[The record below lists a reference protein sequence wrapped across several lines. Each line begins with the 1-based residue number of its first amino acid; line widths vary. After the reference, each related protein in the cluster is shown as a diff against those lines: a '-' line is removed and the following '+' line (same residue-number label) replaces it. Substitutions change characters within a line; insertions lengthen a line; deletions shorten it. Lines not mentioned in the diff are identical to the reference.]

1 MTALGDVAQALFNPA
16 SIALIGASADANKHA
31 SLPQQ
36 YLRRHGYVGSIFPVN
51 PVRESVFGERAYNS
65 VGAIGEPV
73 DHAFIMLPTNGVLDA
88 VAECC
93 AAGVRCA
100 TILSNGFAESGIA
113 GRERQ
118 DRLIDL
124 ARAGGMRVLGPNSL
138 GMINLV
144 DHVAL
149 SANEILS
156 LPELKAGRY
165 GLISQSGSLIGALLS
180 RGQARGLG
188 FSKLVSVGNE
198 ADLGTAEVG
207 EMLIDDPATG
217 AILLFLETVRDAP
230 ALAAMAR
237 RAFSVG
243 KPVVAFRVGRSEI
256 GEQLA
261 ASHTGALA
269 SHGPALDAFLREC
282 GIVRVETL
290 DALLEVPPLLRGQ
303 RPSKGRRVTVVST
316 TGGGGALVIDGL
328 SRSGAS
334 FVPPGEASVDR
345 LSEAGIH
352 IKPEPLID
360 LTLAGTNARTYGAVL
375 KELVT
380 SEDCDAV
387 VAVVGSSSQFRPDR
401 AVMPITTTMAAGTRK
416 PVAVFLTPQAD
427 KSLSLLAEAG
437 IAAFRTP
444 ESCADGVRAYFE
456 WRAPREEPLAVD
468 TSAAKT
474 ALAAF
479 TGGEPGPAEA
489 AQLFAAL
496 GLPMV
501 EDITL
506 PVDEAEFARVDLSG
520 LPYPVVAKVLSPD
533 ILHKTEVGGVMI
545 GIDGPE
551 ALRQAC
557 ARILAN
563 VRRAQPDADISGL
576 QVQPMVRGLAE
587 VLLGYRL
594 DPTVGPLVTLGA
606 GGVLAELHRDISIR
620 LAPVGLDDARE
631 MITEV
636 RGLALI
642 RGYRNLPQG
651 DVEALAGAVVA
662 FSHLAGLGT
671 VTEAEI
677 NPLLVRESGRG
688 VVAVD
693 ALVKLGGTK

>member
-1 MTALGDVAQALFNPA
+1 MTAVSDVAQALFNPT
-16 SIALIGASADANKHA
+16 SIALIGASGDANKHA

-36 YLRRHGYVGSIFPVN
+36 YLRRHGYAGSIFPVN
-51 PVRESVFGERAYNS
+51 AIRDSVFGEKAYKS
-65 VGAIGEPV
+65 VGAIGRPV
-73 DHAFIMLPTNGVLDA
+73 DHAFIMLPTDGVFDA

-100 TILSNGFAESGIA
+100 TILSNGFAESGAA

-118 DRLIDL
+118 AMLIDL
-124 ARAGGMRVLGPNSL
+124 ARSGGLRVLGPNSL
-138 GMINLV
+138 GVINLV

-156 LPELKAGRY
+156 LPELRPGRY
-165 GLISQSGSLIGALLS
+165 GLVSQSGSLIGALLS

-198 ADLGTAEVG
+198 ADIGTAEVG
-207 EMLIDDPATG
+207 EMLIDDPSTD

-237 RAFSVG
+237 RAFAAG

-303 RPSKGRRVTVVST
+303 RPSTGRRVTVVST

-328 SRSGAS
+328 SRSGAV
-334 FVPPGEASVDR
+334 FVPPGEDSIAR
-345 LSEAGIH
+345 LADAGIN

-375 KELVT
+375 KELVA

-401 AVMPITTTMAAGTRK
+401 AVTPITTTVAAGTRK

-427 KSLSLLAEAG
+427 QSLSLLADAG

-444 ESCADGVRAYFE
+444 ESCGDGVRAYFE
-456 WRAPREEPLAVD
+456 WRAPREEPPARD
-468 TSAAKT
+468 ISAAK
-474 ALAAF
+474 AKLAAIA
-479 TGGEPGPAEA
+479 GREPDPAEA
-489 AQLFAAL
+489 AALFGAL
-496 GLPMV
+496 GLPIV
-501 EDITL
+501 ADVTL
-506 PVDEAEFARVDLSG
+506 PADEAGLARADLSTIDF
-520 LPYPVVAKVLSPD
+520 PVVAKVLSAD
-533 ILHKTEVGGVMI
+533 IAHKTEVGGVVV
-545 GIDGPE
+545 GIDRPE
-551 ALRQAC
+551 ALRTAC
-557 ARILAN
+557 ARILAS
-563 VRRAQPDADISGL
+563 VRAARPDAVVAGI

-587 VLLGYRL
+587 SLLGYRR

-620 LAPVGLDDARE
+620 LAPVSLDDARE
-631 MITEV
+631 MIGEV
-636 RGLALI
+636 RGLAPI
-642 RGYRNLPQG
+642 RGYRNLPEG
-651 DVEALAGAVVA
+651 DVEALAEAVVA
-662 FSHLAGLGT
+662 FSHLAAFRE
-671 VTEAEI
+671 VAEAEI

-693 ALVKLGGTK
+693 ALVKLGDCS